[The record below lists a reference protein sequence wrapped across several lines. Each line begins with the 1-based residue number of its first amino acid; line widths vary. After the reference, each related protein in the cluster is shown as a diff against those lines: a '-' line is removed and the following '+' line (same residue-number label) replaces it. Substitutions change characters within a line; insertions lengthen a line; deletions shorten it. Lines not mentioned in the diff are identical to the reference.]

1 MATLFKNK
9 ALSPFWDRAFLFG
22 SYEIGLQAFIFPATL
37 AFIDRFVLRSHL
49 GLDD

>member
-9 ALSPFWDRAFLFG
+9 ALSPFWDRAFFG

-49 GLDD
+49 GLDN